1 VIGRCRKQMIKYS
14 LAQSK
19 LSIFLNILLF
29 LLIISLPV
37 VLITLYLLHL
47 PNSVWHVFS
56 FSFLIVTAI
65 LGYIARKARWVKPF
79 SPKQRRLRSVF
90 VFGIISSLPI
100 IIVWREISGSLP
112 PYSFIIFL
120 ILFAVG
126 AYLGD
131 SVGKKFKVF

>member
-1 VIGRCRKQMIKYS
+1 MTKYFWT
-14 LAQSK
+14 QSK
-19 LSIFLNILLF
+19 LSRFLSILLF

-47 PNSVWHVFS
+47 PNFLWHVFS

-100 IIVWREISGSLP
+100 ITVWRAISGRPLP